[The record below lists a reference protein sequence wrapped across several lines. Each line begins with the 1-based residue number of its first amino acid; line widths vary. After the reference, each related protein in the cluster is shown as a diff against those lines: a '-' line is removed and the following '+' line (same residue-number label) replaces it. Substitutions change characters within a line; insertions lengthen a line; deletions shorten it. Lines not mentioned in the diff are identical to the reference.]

1 MDLAR
6 IVGFGNR
13 KGGVGKSTLV
23 SNLGVELT
31 GRGLRVALV
40 DTDPQAS
47 LALWH
52 AGRDADWPIVV
63 AMRTRDLPCWL
74 SLAREK
80 FDVILVDTPGHD
92 MRALGDVAGIADL
105 TMIVS
110 QPTVLA
116 NTEAA
121 YVRKAFISAGLPF
134 AIVLSHTPPT
144 MNARLTAWLN
154 KHKELGEIAG
164 VALGYRMDFQDAAL
178 RGMGVT
184 EYRPGGA
191 AAYEVARLTNW
202 LLDRLELKP

>member
-1 MDLAR
+1 MNRAWV
-6 IVGFGNR
+6 VGFGNR

-31 GRGLRVALV
+31 ARGLRVVLV

-47 LALWH
+47 LAQWR
-52 AGRDADWPIVV
+52 AGRDADWPLVV
-63 AMRTRDLPCWL
+63 SMRSRDLPNWL
-74 SLAREK
+74 SRARVK

-92 MRALGDVAGIADL
+92 MRTLGDVAVIADL

-121 YVRKAFISAGLPF
+121 HVRRAFINAGLPF
-134 AIVLSHTPPT
+134 SIVLSHTPPT
-144 MNARLTAWLN
+144 MNARLMAWLK

-164 VALGYRMDFQDAAL
+164 SVLGYRMDFQDAAL
-178 RGMGVT
+178 RGLGVT

-191 AAYEVARLTNW
+191 AAHEVARLTDW
-202 LLDRLELKP
+202 LLDRLELMP